1 MIIEKSKTEYSCCR
15 IPGLALTEKGTLLG
29 YYECRSSTSDW
40 AEIDLK
46 IIRSTDGGERF
57 ETVLLVRGNGQ
68 TLNNPMITVKGSEV
82 HFFYCE
88 NYKKLY
94 HLVSFDDGKTFGTAK
109 DISAVFENAGF
120 FYNVVAIGPGHGIVK
135 DGKIIL
141 PVWFAYNEN
150 KPKAHYPSF
159 IATIYSDD
167 GENFNMGDVI
177 GRDVLIN
184 PSECA
189 LAVTNDGKVLISIRN
204 ENPHRMRAF
213 ARSKTGF
220 DSWHGLHFNACV
232 PDPVCMG
239 SMYTCD
245 GKIYHINCESK
256 NKRENLTVKIS
267 ADGFKTFK
275 RILIDEV
282 GGYSDIAVNNGILYI
297 LYERDIENDGLYFK
311 KVLLN

>member
-1 MIIEKSKTEYSCCR
+1 MLIEKSKTEYSCCR
-15 IPGLALTEKGTLLG
+15 IPGLAITETGTLLG
-29 YYECRSSTSDW
+29 YYECRSSSSDW
-40 AEIDLK
+40 AQIDLK
-46 IIRSTDGGERF
+46 IIRSTDSGESF
-57 ETVLLVRGNGQ
+57 ETALIVRGNGR
-68 TLNNPMITVKGSEV
+68 TLNNPMITVKENEV

-94 HLVSFDDGKTFGTAK
+94 HCVSFDDGRTFGTPK

-120 FYNVVAIGPGHGIVK
+120 FYNVAAIGPGHGIIHG
-135 DGKIIL
+135 GKIIL

-189 LAVTNDGKVLISIRN
+189 LAAATDGEVLISVRN
-204 ENPHRMRAF
+204 ENPQRMRAF
-213 ARSKTGF
+213 AQSETGF
-220 DSWHGLHFNACV
+220 DGWHGLHFNACI
-232 PDPVCMG
+232 PDPICMG
-239 SMYTCD
+239 SMCFAN

-267 ADGFKTFK
+267 QDGFKTFK
-275 RILIDEV
+275 RILIDEL
-282 GGYSDIAVNNGILYI
+282 GGYSDIAVKDDTLYV

-311 KVLLN
+311 KIKLC